1 MIESDKSPIVDRLI
15 KYIEYTGLTST
26 QFADKAGIP
35 RPSLSQIL
43 HGRNKSL
50 NNQLLEKLN
59 LAFPSL
65 NVLWLLFNQG
75 EMLTRSNI
83 EFSEPQNVQNQSLLD
98 LEDVENYGFTSNY
111 ASKIEENFPEENR
124 INQQNPPQTA
134 APKPQ
139 NTFQSTINFEPSS
152 IDLSKPN
159 QKQMQPDN
167 SSENHQI
174 ANDKKISSIIVLYSD
189 GSFETFK
196 PSES

>member
-15 KYIEYTGLTST
+15 KYIEYTGLSST

-75 EMLTRSNI
+75 EMLTRTNI

-98 LEDVENYGFTSNY
+98 LEDTENYDFTSDY
-111 ASKIEENFPEENR
+111 TPEIEENFSEENR
-124 INQQNPPQTA
+124 INQQNSPQTSTT
-134 APKPQ
+134 KTQ
-139 NTFQSTINFEPSS
+139 NTIQSSINLEPSP
-152 IDLSKPN
+152 IDVNKPN
-159 QKQMQPDN
+159 QTQMQPDN
-167 SSENHQI
+167 SSVNHQVAI
-174 ANDKKISSIIVLYSD
+174 DKKISSIIVLYSD

-196 PSES
+196 PNE

>member
-15 KYIEYTGLTST
+15 KYIEYTGLSST

-75 EMLTRSNI
+75 EMLTRTNI
-83 EFSEPQNVQNQSLLD
+83 EFSEHQNVQNQSLLD
-98 LEDVENYGFTSNY
+98 FEDAENYDFTNDY
-111 ASKIEENFPEENR
+111 NTEIEQNFPEENR
-124 INQQNPPQTA
+124 INQQTPPQTSTTNT
-134 APKPQ
+134 Q
-139 NTFQSTINFEPSS
+139 NAIQSSINLEPSP
-152 IDLSKPN
+152 IDVNKPN
-159 QKQMQPDN
+159 QTQKQPDN
-167 SSENHQI
+167 SSANHQVAI
-174 ANDKKISSIIVLYSD
+174 DKKISSIIVLYSD

-196 PSES
+196 PNE

>member
-15 KYIEYTGLTST
+15 KYIEYTGLSST

-75 EMLTRSNI
+75 EMLTRTNI
-83 EFSEPQNVQNQSLLD
+83 EFSEHQNVQNQSLLD
-98 LEDVENYGFTSNY
+98 FEDAENYDFTNDY
-111 ASKIEENFPEENR
+111 NTEIEQNFPEENR
-124 INQQNPPQTA
+124 INQQTPPQTSTA
-134 APKPQ
+134 NTQ
-139 NTFQSTINFEPSS
+139 NAIQSSINLEPSP
-152 IDLSKPN
+152 IDVNKPN
-159 QKQMQPDN
+159 QTQKQPDN
-167 SSENHQI
+167 SSANHQVAI
-174 ANDKKISSIIVLYSD
+174 DKKISSIIVLYSD

-196 PSES
+196 PNE

>member
-15 KYIEYTGLTST
+15 KYIEYTGLSST

-75 EMLTRSNI
+75 EMLTRTNI
-83 EFSEPQNVQNQSLLD
+83 EFSEHQNVQNQSLLD
-98 LEDVENYGFTSNY
+98 FEDAENYDFTNDY
-111 ASKIEENFPEENR
+111 ATENEQNFSEENR
-124 INQQNPPQTA
+124 INQQTPPQTSTA
-134 APKPQ
+134 NIQ
-139 NTFQSTINFEPSS
+139 NAIQSSINLEPSP
-152 IDLSKPN
+152 IDVNKPN
-159 QKQMQPDN
+159 QTQKQPDN
-167 SSENHQI
+167 SSANHQVTI
-174 ANDKKISSIIVLYSD
+174 DKKISSIIVLYSD

-196 PSES
+196 PNE